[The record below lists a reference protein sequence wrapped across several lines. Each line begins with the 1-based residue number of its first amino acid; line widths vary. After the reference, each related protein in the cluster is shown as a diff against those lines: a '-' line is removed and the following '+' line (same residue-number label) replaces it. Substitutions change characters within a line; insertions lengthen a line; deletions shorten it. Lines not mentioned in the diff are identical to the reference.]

1 MTVDEAKR
9 AGIQVGQERR
19 YFCAEADGN
28 LAPSSSKQWFM
39 IESKGLGN
47 GEADGFGEDKV
58 AVATTWTWPNPFD
71 GVTVTDL
78 QKAQEAIATGG
89 PWRESPQAKAWGG
102 NAIAKAMGLDPR
114 DKANRAKVAGLLKTW
129 IEKGMFV
136 VVDGEDAKRMPRKF
150 IEVGVPADSNL
161 LQPQTKKG

>member
-1 MTVDEAKR
+1 MDMAEPLRRSDRDRTPEGARGHRYRRTV
-9 AGIQVGQERR
+9 AGEPAGE
-19 YFCAEADGN
+19 
-28 LAPSSSKQWFM
+28 
-39 IESKGLGN
+39 GL
-47 GEADGFGEDKV
+47 
-58 AVATTWTWPNPFD
+58 
-71 GVTVTDL
+71 
-78 QKAQEAIATGG
+78 
-89 PWRESPQAKAWGG
+89 GG

-161 LQPQTKKG
+161 LQPQ